1 MPYVEQGTVPLT
13 PTLLGWSYPMSTK
26 TKHADFEVE
35 NHGTIFLIRPTSE
48 AGSDHFAE
56 LDPWHHTFHGN
67 ALAVEHRFIEDV
79 VLRLQEDFIVLP
91 A

>member
-1 MPYVEQGTVPLT
+1 
-13 PTLLGWSYPMSTK
+13 MSTE

-56 LDPWHHTFHGN
+56 LDPWHHTFLGN

-79 VLRLQEDFIVLP
+79 VQRLQEDFIVLP